1 MEDDGHKVDTL
12 EDEVRITMVGKYT
25 GLSDSYL
32 SVIKALQHSAFAV
45 GRKLQIDWI
54 ESTDLDPN
62 DRQIIMKKHGKC
74 WSQRTESWC
83 LEDLGIVG

>member
-1 MEDDGHKVDTL
+1 MADKMDTL
-12 EDEVRITMVGKYT
+12 EDEVRIAMVGKYT

-62 DRQIIMKKHGKC
+62 DRTDNHEEAWEDAGVSGRNLGTWRI
-74 WSQRTESWC
+74 WESWC
-83 LEDLGIVG
+83 